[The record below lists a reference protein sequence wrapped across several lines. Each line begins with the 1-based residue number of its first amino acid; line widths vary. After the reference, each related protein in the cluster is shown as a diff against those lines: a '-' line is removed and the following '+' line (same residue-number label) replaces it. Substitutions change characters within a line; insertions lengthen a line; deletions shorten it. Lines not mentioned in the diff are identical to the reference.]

1 MEKMDAPE
9 SRSEFE
15 HNINLLF
22 EEAENFA
29 DFSEGQQ
36 QSFLIF
42 TYPRLREVG
51 HLPNGR
57 LDINTVDESLRLNA
71 NTKNYMQRLGP
82 FKGMPDQEE
91 D

>member
-1 MEKMDAPE
+1 MDAPE

-22 EEAENFA
+22 DEAENFA
-29 DFSEGQQ
+29 TLSEGQQ
-36 QSFLIF
+36 QSFLYF

-57 LDINTVDESLRLNA
+57 LDINTVDEGLRLNA
-71 NTKNYMQRLGP
+71 NTKNHMQRLGP
-82 FKGMPDQEE
+82 FNGIADQEE